1 MLKTIMGKL
10 KRKKTMA
17 QMLMWFNQSVAIIN
31 VMLQFLD
38 IYRYRLVVDPRD
50 VWKYIIIL

>member
-1 MLKTIMGKL
+1 MLKKIMGKL

-31 VMLQFLD
+31 ITLQFLD